1 MSRNKV
7 QQAITENKTLQ
18 QALIAILLSMLV
30 LISYR
35 NAYENEFVDW
45 DDYTYVVDNNLVRQP
60 QETTIKDVFSTPVSL
75 NYHPLTILSL
85 RMNNNECSTCPE
97 GIAAA
102 PFIKWNV
109 AIHLLNTLLVFILIY
124 FLSDKKIIVAFL
136 VAALFGVHPM
146 HVESVAWV
154 SERKDVL
161 YTFFFL
167 SGLISY
173 LKFQS
178 EADNKK
184 KYIWL
189 TITFLFFILSCLSK
203 AMAVVF
209 PLVLIL
215 INFWN
220 YKPKGDS
227 LVRESFKETF
237 SIKNLIPL
245 IPFFAVSLFFGIMA
259 VSINKFNSFT
269 IGHRIQYASYGFIM
283 YIFKFFVPANQ
294 VAIYPYPTQAEYTIG
309 TFGTL
314 IRLAPFVLIA
324 SAGLVIY
331 SLRKTKLFV
340 FGVGF
345 FFVTVIMVLQ
355 FISVGEA
362 IMADRYTYLCYVGLA
377 FVPAMLIGERVTKKR
392 IPLYLLSGGFVILLM
407 ILTDKQV
414 KVWRNSDSLWTK
426 VIDLYPTQETPRSIR
441 GIYYAKKAERANNEK
456 ERKMFEEKAF
466 EDFRIAINANTPR
479 ADVYEGAGNIYGMKG
494 DYNNA
499 LLCLNKA
506 IQIKPK
512 KGSAYFNRA
521 LTLSILNRND
531 EAIKDYT
538 IALVYAPQMAVAIAS
553 NRSNLFMATGRF
565 KEAIADF
572 NFLITTE
579 SRNFLYYFNRAVA
592 KHATNDNQGAISD
605 YQIAL
610 KLNPEDELCKE
621 QLKKLI
627 GK

>member
-1 MSRNKV
+1 MIRK
-7 QQAITENKTLQ
+7 I
-18 QALIAILLSMLV
+18 ALKIIGKKINLKLILVALLLSIMV
-30 LISYR
+30 MISYR
-35 NAYENEFVDW
+35 NAFDNEFVDW
-45 DDYTYVVDNNLVRQP
+45 DDYTYVVDNNLVRKP

-85 RMNNNECSTCPE
+85 RMNNNECKTCSE
-97 GIAAA
+97 GISAA

-109 AIHLLNTLLVFILIY
+109 AIHLLNTLLVFMLIY

-161 YTFFFL
+161 YAFFFL
-167 SGLISY
+167 SGLITYIKY
-173 LKFQS
+173 LN
-178 EADNKK
+178 ETVHKK
-184 KYIWL
+184 KYLWL
-189 TITFLFFILSCLSK
+189 TITFLLFILSCLSK

-215 INFWN
+215 INFWTA
-220 YKPKGDS
+220 KSKGSNPVWES
-227 LVRESFKETF
+227 LKETF
-237 SIKNLIPL
+237 SIKKLIPL

-283 YIFKFFVPANQ
+283 YIVKFFVPANQ

-314 IRLAPFVLIA
+314 IKMAPFVLIA
-324 SAGLVIY
+324 ITGLVIY

-340 FGVGF
+340 FGIGF
-345 FFVTVIMVLQ
+345 FFVTVMMVLQ
-355 FISVGEA
+355 FISVGVA
-362 IMADRYTYLCYVGLA
+362 IMADRYTYLCYIGLA
-377 FVPAMLIGERVTKKR
+377 FIPAMLIGERMTKKR
-392 IPLYLLSGGFVILLM
+392 IPLYILSGCFVILLM

-414 KVWRNSDSLWTK
+414 KVWRNSETLWTK

-441 GIYYAKKAERANNEK
+441 GIYYGKKAARARDEK
-456 ERKMFEEKAF
+456 ERKMFEDKAF
-466 EDFRIAINANTPR
+466 EDFKIAIKANTPR
-479 ADVYEGAGNIYGMKG
+479 AEVYEGAGNIYGMKG

-521 LTLSILNRND
+521 LTLSMLNKND

-553 NRSNLFMATGRF
+553 NRSNLYLATGRF

-572 NFLITTE
+572 NFLITTDN
-579 SRNFLYYFNRAVA
+579 RNFLYYFNRAVA
-592 KHATNDNQGAISD
+592 KQATNDKSGAISD